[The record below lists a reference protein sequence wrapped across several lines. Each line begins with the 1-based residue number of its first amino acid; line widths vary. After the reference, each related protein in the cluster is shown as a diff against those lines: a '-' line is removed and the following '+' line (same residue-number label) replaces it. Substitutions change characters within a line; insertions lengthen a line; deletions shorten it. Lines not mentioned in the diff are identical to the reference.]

1 MVFSLLMCLDRE
13 KMEIPLST
21 STSNLNLKPEN
32 KLNTWAT

>member
-21 STSNLNLKPEN
+21 SNLNLKPEN